1 MYLSELPKGV
11 RASLTG
17 FATAGADAHSDSLER
32 RLRAVGFDE
41 GCSVELLYA
50 APLGGDPIIVR
61 VETLEIALR
70 RREAAAII
78 VDPIAMAGQEAA

>member
-17 FATAGADAHSDSLER
+17 FAPAPADAQSATLER

-41 GCSVELLYA
+41 GCALELLYA

-70 RREAAAII
+70 RREAAAIL
-78 VDPIAMAGQEAA
+78 VEPVAVAGQEAA